1 MKKILFTALIA
12 MAGSVGAHAEGI
24 YVGVAAGGTNVD
36 VPCNGINDCDKSD
49 TGFKL
54 FGGYKLTENVAVEAH
69 YADYGKAKVSGFGGG
84 NPQASGDAALT
95 GFGFGVALL
104 GDFATD
110 WNGVVRAGIA
120 RNKVKVSVTS
130 PGSSFSDSESKT
142 KGYVGAGVGYKLTK
156 EVSLTAAIDYTEG
169 EHNGDKAKATL
180 YTIGVNYSF

>member
-1 MKKILFTALIA
+1 MKKILLTALIA

-24 YVGVAAGGTNVD
+24 YVGVAAGGTNID
-36 VPCNGINDCDKSD
+36 LDCEGAPSCDKSD

-69 YADYGKAKVSGFGGG
+69 YADYGKAKLSGGGISVDVKVSGFG
-84 NPQASGDAALT
+84 L
-95 GFGFGVALL
+95 GVAYL

-120 RNKVKVSVTS
+120 RNKLKVDASGGGFS
-130 PGSSFSDSESKT
+130 DSDSESKT
-142 KGYVGAGVGYKLTK
+142 KGYIGAGVGYKLTK
-156 EVSLTAAIDYTEG
+156 EVALTAAIDYTQG
-169 EHNGDKAKATL
+169 EYNGDKAKVTL